1 MANLTLTIAD
11 ELLRK
16 ARVRALEQGTSVNR
30 LVREWLER
38 YAGDD
43 ERSATEAII
52 EIGDQ
57 AHASSGAHGR
67 DWTRDD
73 AYADRV
79 ERRAQ

>member
-1 MANLTLTIAD
+1 MANLTLSIAD

-16 ARVRALEQGTSVNR
+16 ARIRALEQGTSVNS
-30 LVREWLER
+30 LVRAWLER

-52 EIGDQ
+52 QLGDQ
-57 AHASSGAHGR
+57 ANAASGAHGR
-67 DWTRDD
+67 EWTRGD

-79 ERRAQ
+79 GPNAG